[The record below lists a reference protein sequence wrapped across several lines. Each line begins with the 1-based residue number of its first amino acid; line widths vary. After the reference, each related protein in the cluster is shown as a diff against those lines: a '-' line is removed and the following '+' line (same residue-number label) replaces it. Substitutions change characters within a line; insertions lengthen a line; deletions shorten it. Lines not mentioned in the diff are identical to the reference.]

1 MIPLAVSCICS
12 GCHCQWP
19 GRLGPAGEMK
29 LRLED
34 NTCSFINREKS
45 RKETIYEG

>member
-1 MIPLAVSCICS
+1 
-12 GCHCQWP
+12 
-19 GRLGPAGEMK
+19 MK